1 MSAQREFLIKF
12 VSGTIFGVLWP
23 ERMARDRRRRQ
34 SLKGVATT
42 ALTHALVPYCV
53 ARAMLDP
60 EEARRRADSLGAS

>member
-1 MSAQREFLIKF
+1 
-12 VSGTIFGVLWP
+12 
-23 ERMARDRRRRQ
+23 MARDRRRRE